1 MKKTVL
7 VIDDDRVFNALLVK
21 NLERMG
27 LEPTSAASWREAEKL
42 LALHEPDLI
51 LLDFRLPDADCE
63 RLLPLLAP
71 QCPVVVLTGFGS
83 IRNAVSMIRLG
94 ASEYLTKPVDLAEL
108 ELSVRRAL
116 ETAALRQTLQHYRKR
131 ISQRQGELV
140 GDSKQMRAVYGLID
154 AVAPTDVTVLIQGES
169 GTGKEMIARAVH
181 ERSARAD
188 GPLVTVDSCG
198 LQEQLF
204 ESELFGHER
213 GAFTGADQ
221 QKKGLIEEAADGTL
235 FLDEIGEIPPAIQAK
250 LLRVIETGTF
260 RRLGGT
266 KTLRADVRFVVAT
279 NRDLLEMSRD
289 GSFRSDLYY
298 RLSSFIIGLPPLR
311 ERREDIPALAQHF
324 LDSFRKTESK
334 ELAPETLKRLL
345 AYDWPGNVRE
355 LRNVVER
362 GFILSRGAHKILPEH
377 LAFIPGVASGSGG
390 TTLQYDFEPTLED
403 IERDY
408 FAKLLVKYG
417 GNRQKTAMAL
427 GISERHA
434 YRLILKYRLDGQ

>member
-7 VIDDDRVFNALLVK
+7 VIDDDRIFNALLVK

-27 LEPTSAASWREAEKL
+27 LEPKSAGSWREAEKL
-42 LALHEPDLI
+42 LAVHEPDLVM
-51 LLDFRLPDADCE
+51 LDFRLPDADCE
-63 RLLPLLAP
+63 RLLPQLSP
-71 QCPVVVLTGFGS
+71 QCPVIVLTGFGS
-83 IRNAVSMIRLG
+83 IRNAVSMIQLG

-108 ELSVRRAL
+108 ELTVRRVL

-131 ISQRQGELV
+131 ISQGQGALV
-140 GDSKQMRAVYGLID
+140 GDSKAMNEVYGLID
-154 AVAPTDVTVLIQGES
+154 AVAPTGVTVLIQGES

-181 ERSARAD
+181 ERSARAE

-235 FLDEIGEIPPAIQAK
+235 FLDEIGEIPPSIQAK

-279 NRDLLEMSRD
+279 NRNRLEMSRN

-298 RLSSFIIGLPPLR
+298 RLSSFIIALPPLR
-311 ERREDIPALAQHF
+311 DRRQDIPVLAQHF
-324 LDSFRKTESK
+324 LDSFRKTENK
-334 ELAPETLKRLL
+334 EFAPEALRRLL
-345 AYDWPGNVRE
+345 GYDWPGNVRE

-362 GFILSRGAHKILPEH
+362 GFILSRASARILPDH
-377 LAFIPGVASGSGG
+377 LAFVPGAGNGG
-390 TTLQYDFEPTLED
+390 TTLQYEHEPTLED

-408 FAKLLVKYG
+408 FGKLLVKYG
-417 GNRQKTAMAL
+417 GNRQKAAVAL

-434 YRLILKYRLDGQ
+434 YRLIQKYQLQDL

>member
-1 MKKTVL
+1 MNKSVL
-7 VIDDDRVFNALLVK
+7 VIDDDRVFNALLAK
-21 NLERMG
+21 NLERMDLDVKG
-27 LEPTSAASWREAEKL
+27 AGNWRDAEKL
-42 LALHEPDLI
+42 LAQHEPDLI

-63 RLLPLLAP
+63 SLLPKLSE
-71 QCPVVVLTGFGS
+71 QCPVIVLTGFGS
-83 IRNAVSMIRLG
+83 IRNAVSMIQLG
-94 ASEYLTKPVDLAEL
+94 AAEYLTKPVDLAEL
-108 ELSVRRAL
+108 ELTVRRVL
-116 ETAALRQTLQHYRKR
+116 ENAALRQTLQHYRKQ
-131 ISQRQGELV
+131 ISQRSGSLV
-140 GDSKQMRAVYGLID
+140 GDSKPMQDVYGLID

-181 ERSARAD
+181 ERSARAE

-221 QKKGLIEEAADGTL
+221 QKKGLIEEAVDGTL

-266 KTLRADVRFVVAT
+266 KTLRANVRFIVAT
-279 NRDLLEMSRD
+279 NRNLLEMSKD

-298 RLSSFIIGLPPLR
+298 RLSSFIIVLPPLR
-311 ERREDIPALAQHF
+311 DRRQDIPVLAQHF
-324 LDSFRKTESK
+324 LDSFRKTVRK
-334 ELAPETLKRLL
+334 ELSPEAVRRLL

-355 LRNVVER
+355 LRNVIER
-362 GFILSRGAHKILPEH
+362 GFILSRASNRILPEH
-377 LAFIPGVASGSGG
+377 LAFIEGPEKGG
-390 TTLQYDFEPTLED
+390 TTLHFDHEPTLDE

-408 FAKLLVKYG
+408 FMRLLEKYG
-417 GNRQKTAMAL
+417 GNRQRAAAAL

-434 YRLILKYRLDGQ
+434 YRLIQKYELKGE

>member
-1 MKKTVL
+1 VKKTVL
-7 VIDDDRVFNALLVK
+7 VIDDDRVFNALLAK

-27 LEPTSAASWREAEKL
+27 LASKSAGSWQEAEKL
-42 LALHEPDLI
+42 LAVHEPDLI

-63 RLLPLLAP
+63 RLLPLLSS
-71 QCPVVVLTGFGS
+71 QCPVIVLTGFGS
-83 IRNAVSMIRLG
+83 IRNAVSMIQHG
-94 ASEYLTKPVDLAEL
+94 ASEYLTKPIDLAEL
-108 ELSVRRAL
+108 ELTVRRTL
-116 ETAALRQTLQHYRKR
+116 ETAALRQTLQHYRR
-131 ISQRQGELV
+131 RVSQRQGSLV
-140 GDSKQMRAVYGLID
+140 GNSKAMREVHGLID
-154 AVAPTDVTVLIQGES
+154 AVAPTGVTVLIQGES
-169 GTGKEMIARAVH
+169 GTGKEMVARAVH
-181 ERSARAD
+181 ERSTRAE

-235 FLDEIGEIPPAIQAK
+235 FLDEIGEIPPSIQAK

-279 NRDLLEMSRD
+279 NRNLLDMSRD

-298 RLSSFIIGLPPLR
+298 RLSSFIIALPPLR

-324 LDSFRKTESK
+324 LDGFRKTEPK
-334 ELAPETLKRLL
+334 ELAPETLRRLL

-362 GFILSRGAHKILPEH
+362 GFILSRAATKILPEH
-377 LAFIPGVASGSGG
+377 LAFIPGTGNGSGG
-390 TTLQYDFEPTLED
+390 TTLQYEHEPTLED

-408 FAKLLVKYG
+408 FGKLLTKYG
-417 GNRQKTAMAL
+417 GNRQKAASAL

-434 YRLILKYRLDGQ
+434 YRLIQKYQLHDA

>member
-21 NLERMG
+21 NFQRMG
-27 LEPTSAASWREAEKL
+27 LEPVSAASWREAEKL
-42 LALHEPDLI
+42 LTQHEPDLI

-63 RLLPLLAP
+63 RLLPLLAA
-71 QCPVVVLTGFGS
+71 QYPVIVLTGFGT
-83 IRNAVSMIRLG
+83 IRNAVSMIQLG

-108 ELSVRRAL
+108 ELTVSRVL
-116 ETAALRQTLQHYRKR
+116 ETAALRQTLEHYRKR
-131 ISQRQGELV
+131 VNQDQSALV
-140 GDSKQMRAVYGLID
+140 GDSKEMRDVHSLID

-169 GTGKEMIARAVH
+169 GTGKEMAARAVH
-181 ERSARAD
+181 ERSPRGDRA
-188 GPLVTVDSCG
+188 LVIVDSCG

-221 QKKGLIEEAADGTL
+221 QKKGLIEEAAGGSL

-266 KTLRADVRFVVAT
+266 KTLRADVRFIVAS
-279 NRDLLEMSRD
+279 NRDLLGMSKN

-298 RLSSFIIGLPPLR
+298 RLSSFIITLPPLR
-311 ERREDIPALAQHF
+311 ERREDIPALARHF
-324 LDSFRKTESK
+324 LDSFRKTEAK
-334 ELAPETLKRLL
+334 ELTPETLKRLL

-355 LRNVVER
+355 LRNTVER
-362 GFILSRGAHKILPEH
+362 GFILSRGARKILPDH
-377 LAFIPGVASGSGG
+377 LAFIPGLVSGNND
-390 TTLQYDFEPTLED
+390 TTLQYGFEPTLED

-408 FAKLLVKYG
+408 FSKLLVKYG
-417 GNRQKTAMAL
+417 GNRQKAAAAL

-434 YRLILKYRLDGQ
+434 YRLIVKYQLSDL

>member
-1 MKKTVL
+1 MKKSVL

-21 NLERMG
+21 NIERMG
-27 LEPTSAASWREAEKL
+27 LETASAGNWREAEKL
-42 LALHEPDLI
+42 LSLHEPDLI
-51 LLDFRLPDADCE
+51 LLDFRLPDADSE
-63 RLLPLLAP
+63 SLLPKLSQ
-71 QCPVVVLTGFGS
+71 QCPVIVLTGFGS
-83 IRNAVSMIRLG
+83 IRNAVSMIQLG

-108 ELSVRRAL
+108 ELTVSRVL
-116 ETAALRQTLQHYRKR
+116 ENAALRQTLQHYRKQ
-131 ISQRQGELV
+131 ISQQRGSLV
-140 GDSKQMRAVYGLID
+140 GDSKPMREVYGLID

-221 QKKGLIEEAADGTL
+221 KKKGLIEEAVNGTL
-235 FLDEIGEIPPAIQAK
+235 FLDEIGEIPASIQAK

-266 KTLRADVRFVVAT
+266 KTLRADVRFIVAT
-279 NRDLLEMSRD
+279 NRNLLEMSRE

-298 RLSSFIIGLPPLR
+298 RLSSFIVALPPLR
-311 ERREDIPALAQHF
+311 ERRQDIPALAQHF
-324 LDSFRKTESK
+324 LDSFRKTDAK
-334 ELAPETLKRLL
+334 EFAPEALKRLL

-362 GFILSRGAHKILPEH
+362 GFILSRTSNRILPDH
-377 LAFIPGVASGSGG
+377 LAFIPDAGNDG
-390 TTLQYDFEPTLED
+390 TTLHYDFEPTLED

-408 FAKLLVKYG
+408 FGKLLAKYA
-417 GNRQKTAMAL
+417 GNRQRAATAL

-434 YRLILKYRLDGQ
+434 YRLIQKYQLGGG